1 MVMDVTMFSKLRQ
14 DGIAMEEISTI
25 RHVMYALKYV
35 ETDFTWDS
43 ISVMTEIS
51 ITLMG
56 AMINVK
62 LS

>member
-1 MVMDVTMFSKLRQ
+1 MVMDVTMYSKLRQ

-25 RHVMYALKYV
+25 RHVMSAMKYV